1 MKRRQGLVAF
11 FFLLPGIGLLVIFLL
26 VPSITVFY
34 FSFTKYSVIE
44 APEWVGFLNFK
55 QLLLEDS
62 IFKIATFNTAY
73 YTLGTV
79 PLTIAIGLILAVI
92 VNAKIKFRTFFRVA
106 FYLPVVT
113 SIIAVSVIWMWLYN
127 PTYGLLNYFLQKLS
141 LPTQDWLYDVKLA
154 MPSIILMSVWQRVGY
169 IMILYL
175 AGLQNIPDQLY
186 GAAKID
192 GANKLASFWYITLP
206 LLKPVTLF
214 VFIITVVGSFQ
225 VFSQIY
231 VMTGGGPANATTT
244 IVHQLYVNAFRYFSM
259 GYASAITVL
268 LFLIIFSLSVL
279 SFKFFGERES

>member
-1 MKRRQGLVAF
+1 MRRRQGLVAF

-26 VPSITVFY
+26 IPCITIFY

-55 QLLLEDS
+55 QLLLEDA
-62 IFKIATFNTAY
+62 IFKIATSNTAY

-79 PLTIAIGLILAVI
+79 PLTMAIGLILAVM
-92 VNAKIKFRTFFRVA
+92 VNAKIEFRTFFRVA

-127 PTYGLLNYFLQKLS
+127 PTYGLINYFLQKLS
-141 LPTQDWLYDVKLA
+141 LPTQNWLYDVKLA

-169 IMILYL
+169 TMIIYL
-175 AGLQNIPDQLY
+175 AGLQNIPDQSY
-186 GAAKID
+186 EAAKID
-192 GANKLASFWYITLP
+192 GANKWNSFWYITLP
-206 LLKPVTLF
+206 LLKPTTLF
-214 VFIITVVGSFQ
+214 VLIITIIGSFQ

-259 GYASAITVL
+259 GYAAAIAVL
-268 LFLIIFSLSVL
+268 LFFIIFSLSAL
-279 SFKFFGERES
+279 NFKFLGEAR